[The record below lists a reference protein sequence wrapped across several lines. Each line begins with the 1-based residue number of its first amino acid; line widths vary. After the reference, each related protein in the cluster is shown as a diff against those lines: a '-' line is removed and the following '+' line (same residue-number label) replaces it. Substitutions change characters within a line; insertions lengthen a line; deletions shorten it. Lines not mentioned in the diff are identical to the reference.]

1 MTEVISDKPNITQD
15 DIHQI
20 SWVISSLIS
29 RPDIRIFQISAHHW
43 CIPTSYRPKKVL
55 KPIPMNHI
63 LNPKT
68 HLRLWYHSLR
78 PTLDEDLG
86 SKFLGTNLD
95 SFEAN
100 WILELDLALDPSL
113 HLGSP
118 NHELSLWALFLG
130 PNQLIFPIKWCH
142 V

>member
-1 MTEVISDKPNITQD
+1 MISVEYHGWYLAWHPG
-15 DIHQI
+15 
-20 SWVISSLIS
+20 LIS
-29 RPDIRIFQISAHHW
+29 EYSRHLPITGVYLPH
-43 CIPTSYRPKKVL
+43 TSQKTVF
-55 KPIPMNHI
+55 KPIPINHI

-78 PTLDEDLG
+78 PTLDGDLG
-86 SKFLGTNLD
+86 SKFLGTILD

-100 WILELDLALDPSL
+100 WIFELDLALDPSL

-130 PNQLIFPIKWCH
+130 PNQMIFPIKWCH